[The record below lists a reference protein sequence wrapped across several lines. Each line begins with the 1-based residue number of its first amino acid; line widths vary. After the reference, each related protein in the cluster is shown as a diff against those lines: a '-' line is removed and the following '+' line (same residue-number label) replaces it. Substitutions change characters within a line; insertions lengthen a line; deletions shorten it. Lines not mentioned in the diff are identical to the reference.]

1 MPPLLSIYKENNI
14 IYGMEYGTSWN
25 MEYGIVMEYK
35 LNTFIGLIYSNDS

>member
-1 MPPLLSIYKENNI
+1 
-14 IYGMEYGTSWN
+14 MEYGMMMEYG